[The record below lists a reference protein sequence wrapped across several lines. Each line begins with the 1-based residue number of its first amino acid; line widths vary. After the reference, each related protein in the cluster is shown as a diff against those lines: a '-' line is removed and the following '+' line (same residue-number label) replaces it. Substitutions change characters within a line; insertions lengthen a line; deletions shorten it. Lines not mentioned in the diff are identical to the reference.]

1 MLTACR
7 VLTHFR
13 IVEGF
18 GHVSVRI
25 AGTERILITLRRALG
40 LVTEAE
46 LVEVDLAGG
55 QVAGEGSPPLEA
67 AMHLAIYRRRAD
79 VMAIARGHPRMS
91 RPSLAPASRFAW
103 RMDLRQSWSGGTGV
117 PRSRFLSSNTEM
129 ADGVADAL
137 GDGEAVILQSNGMLA
152 VGQTVPH
159 ACVQALFLEE
169 TAELQLRAQAADL
182 TPRYYTPE
190 DAARR
195 HGDDRVHE
203 PVRAWEYYVAAA
215 AGKSP
220 AALSRRCSPH
230 SRDETLL
237 ALAAELLEL
246 GEHRI
251 DVELV
256 AGLLRLLG
264 SGSRGAVVVTAA
276 GSSVAPCASSRTG
289 FSLAARCTSKSR
301 SICVQSPSVTGSS
314 GCRLRGVPVGALA
327 DRLRWSTW
335 WCRRGA

>member
-1 MLTACR
+1 MAFASSPDLRAEVLTACR

-18 GHVSVRI
+18 GHVSARI
-25 AGTERILITLRRALG
+25 AGTERILITPRRALG

-79 VMAIARGHPRMS
+79 VMAIARGHPRHV
-91 RPSLAPASRFAW
+91 AAFACAGEP
-103 RMDLRQSWSGGTGV
+103 LRVAHGFGANLGPVV
-117 PRSRFLSSNTEM
+117 PVFPQPFLVANTEM
-129 ADGVADAL
+129 AEGVADAL
-137 GDGEAVILQSNGMLA
+137 GDREAVILQSNGMLA

-169 TAELQLRAQAADL
+169 TAELQLRAQAAGI

-190 DAARR
+190 GAARR

-215 AGKSP
+215 AGKF
-220 AALSRRCSPH
+220 
-230 SRDETLL
+230 
-237 ALAAELLEL
+237 
-246 GEHRI
+246 
-251 DVELV
+251 
-256 AGLLRLLG
+256 
-264 SGSRGAVVVTAA
+264 
-276 GSSVAPCASSRTG
+276 AP
-289 FSLAARCTSKSR
+289 
-301 SICVQSPSVTGSS
+301 P
-314 GCRLRGVPVGALA
+314 
-327 DRLRWSTW
+327 
-335 WCRRGA
+335 